1 VKALLRV
8 DDKKEL
14 SNPPRV
20 QEKELNFVFKVN
32 IIEGNRN
39 LNIVVLK
46 FGGTSVADVP
56 QIKKISYKIKSE
68 VDKGNK
74 VIVVV
79 SAMSGVTNNLIELVN
94 NTSELAPY
102 SEYDVVLSSGE
113 QVTAALLTI
122 ALNNLN
128 IKGRSWLGWQ
138 VPIITENTYGKAVIE
153 EIKTLNILESF
164 KNNEVAI
171 ISGFQGI
178 SSENRITTLGRG
190 GSDTSAVAIAA
201 AFSAERCDIYTDV
214 DGVYTTDP
222 RIVKSAKKLE
232 SITYEEML
240 ELASQGAK
248 VLQTRSVALGMKYG
262 VNLRVL
268 SSFEDLPGT
277 HILKEGSYMEKSEIS
292 GIAHSLNEAKV
303 TLSGVPDKPGQAAQI
318 FSALADLSINVDM
331 IVQSS
336 SINEGST
343 DITFTIPETDLKL
356 AERTIKKTQEKIGFK
371 KFISE
376 TNVVKISVVGNAMRT
391 QSGVAKTMFETLAKN
406 QINIHV
412 ISTSE
417 IKISV
422 LISSDYYELAMR
434 SLHSAFG
441 LDA

>member
-1 VKALLRV
+1 M
-8 DDKKEL
+8 
-14 SNPPRV
+14 
-20 QEKELNFVFKVN
+20 
-32 IIEGNRN
+32 
-39 LNIVVLK
+39 VLK

-68 VDKGNK
+68 VDEGNK

-94 NTSELAPY
+94 NTPELAPY

-190 GSDTSAVAIAA
+190 GSDTSAVAMSA

-318 FSALADLSINVDM
+318 FSALADHAINVDM

-343 DITFTIPETDLKL
+343 DITFTIPKTDLKL
-356 AERTIKKTQEKIGFK
+356 AERTIKKIQEKIGFK

>member
-1 VKALLRV
+1 MK
-8 DDKKEL
+8 
-14 SNPPRV
+14 
-20 QEKELNFVFKVN
+20 
-32 IIEGNRN
+32 
-39 LNIVVLK
+39 IVVLK
-46 FGGTSVADVP
+46 FGGTSVADIP

-79 SAMSGVTNNLIELVN
+79 SAMSGVTNNLVELVK
-94 NTSELAPY
+94 NTSELASY

-113 QVTAALLTI
+113 QVTSALLTI
-122 ALNNLN
+122 ALNDLN

-138 VPIITENTYGKAVIE
+138 VPIITDNTHSKAVIDK
-153 EIKTLNILESF
+153 IKTSNILNSF
-164 KNNEVAI
+164 KKNDIAI
-171 ISGFQGI
+171 VSGFQGL

-190 GSDTSAVAIAA
+190 GSDTTAVAIAA
-201 AFSAERCDIYTDV
+201 AFNALRCDIYTDV

-222 RIVKSAKKLE
+222 RIVKSAKKLDY
-232 SITYEEML
+232 ITYEEML

-268 SSFEDLPGT
+268 SSFEDKPGT
-277 HILKEGSYMEKSEIS
+277 FILKERGNMEKSEIS
-292 GIAHSLNEAKV
+292 GIAHSLNEAKI

-318 FSALADLSINVDM
+318 FSSLAEHSINVDM

-343 DITFTIPETDLKL
+343 DITFTIPETDLIL
-356 AERTIKKTQEKIGFK
+356 AEKIINKIQEKIGFK
-371 KFISE
+371 NFISE
-376 TNVVKISVVGNAMRT
+376 TKVVKISVIGNAMRT
-391 QSGVAKTMFETLAKN
+391 QSGIAKTMFETLAKN

-441 LDA
+441 LDANVIK

>member
-1 VKALLRV
+1 MK
-8 DDKKEL
+8 
-14 SNPPRV
+14 
-20 QEKELNFVFKVN
+20 
-32 IIEGNRN
+32 
-39 LNIVVLK
+39 IVVLK

-56 QIKKISYKIKSE
+56 QIKKISHKIKSE

-79 SAMSGVTNNLIELVN
+79 SAMSGVTNNLVELVK
-94 NTSELAPY
+94 NTSELASS

-113 QVTAALLTI
+113 QVTSALLTI
-122 ALNNLN
+122 ALNDLN

-138 VPIITENTYGKAVIE
+138 VPIITDNTHSKAVIDK
-153 EIKTLNILESF
+153 IKTSNILNSF
-164 KNNEVAI
+164 KKNDIAI
-171 ISGFQGI
+171 VSGFQGL

-190 GSDTSAVAIAA
+190 GSDTTAVAIAA
-201 AFSAERCDIYTDV
+201 AFNALRCDIYTDV

-222 RIVKSAKKLE
+222 RIVKSAKKLDY
-232 SITYEEML
+232 ITYEEML

-268 SSFEDLPGT
+268 SSFEDKPGT
-277 HILKEGSYMEKSEIS
+277 FILKERGNMEKSEIS
-292 GIAHSLNEAKV
+292 GIAHSLNEAKI

-318 FSALADLSINVDM
+318 FSSLAEHSINVDM

-343 DITFTIPETDLKL
+343 DITFTIPETDLIL
-356 AERTIKKTQEKIGFK
+356 AEKIINKIQEKIGFK
-371 KFISE
+371 NFISE
-376 TNVVKISVVGNAMRT
+376 TKVVKISVIGNAMRT
-391 QSGVAKTMFETLAKN
+391 QSGIAKTMFETLAKN

-441 LDA
+441 LDANVVK

>member
-1 VKALLRV
+1 
-8 DDKKEL
+8 
-14 SNPPRV
+14 
-20 QEKELNFVFKVN
+20 
-32 IIEGNRN
+32 

-56 QIKKISYKIKSE
+56 QIKKISFKIKSE
-68 VDKGNK
+68 VDQGNK

-79 SAMSGVTNNLIELVN
+79 SAMSGVTNNLVELVKS
-94 NTSELAPY
+94 TSELASY
-102 SEYDVVLSSGE
+102 SEYDVVLSTGE
-113 QVTAALLTI
+113 QVTSALLTI
-122 ALNNLN
+122 ALDDLS

-138 VPIITENTYGKAVIE
+138 VPIMTDNTHSKAVIN
-153 EIKTLNILESF
+153 EIKTSNILNSF
-164 KNNEVAI
+164 KKNDVAI
-171 ISGFQGI
+171 ISGFQGL

-190 GSDTSAVAIAA
+190 GSDTTAVAIAA
-201 AFSAERCDIYTDV
+201 AVSAERCDIYTDV

-222 RIVKSAKKLE
+222 RIVKSAKKLDY
-232 SITYEEML
+232 ITYEEML
-240 ELASQGAK
+240 ELASQGEE

-268 SSFEDLPGT
+268 SSFEDKPGT
-277 HILKEGSYMEKSEIS
+277 FIMKERDQMEKSEIS
-292 GIAHSLNEAKV
+292 GIAHSLNEAKI

-318 FSALADLSINVDM
+318 FSSLAEHSINVDM

-343 DITFTIPETDLKL
+343 DITFTIPETDLIL
-356 AERTIKKTQEKIGFK
+356 AEKTIRKIQEKIGFK
-371 KFISE
+371 NFISE
-376 TNVVKISVVGNAMRT
+376 TKVVKISVVGNAMRT
-391 QSGVAKTMFETLAKN
+391 QSGIAKTMFETLANN

>member
-1 VKALLRV
+1 M
-8 DDKKEL
+8 
-14 SNPPRV
+14 
-20 QEKELNFVFKVN
+20 
-32 IIEGNRN
+32 
-39 LNIVVLK
+39 NIVVLK

-68 VDKGNK
+68 VDQGNK

-79 SAMSGVTNNLIELVN
+79 SAMSGVTNNLVELVKS
-94 NTSELAPY
+94 TSELASY
-102 SEYDVVLSSGE
+102 SEYDVVLSTGE
-113 QVTAALLTI
+113 QVTSALLTI
-122 ALNNLN
+122 ALNDLS

-138 VPIITENTYGKAVIE
+138 VPIMTDNTHSKAVID
-153 EIKTLNILESF
+153 EIKTSNILNSF
-164 KNNEVAI
+164 KKNDVAI
-171 ISGFQGI
+171 ISGFQGL

-190 GSDTSAVAIAA
+190 GSDTTAVAIAA
-201 AFSAERCDIYTDV
+201 AVSAERCDIYTDV

-222 RIVKSAKKLE
+222 RIVKSAKKLDY
-232 SITYEEML
+232 ITYEEML

-268 SSFEDLPGT
+268 SSFEDKPGT
-277 HILKEGSYMEKSEIS
+277 FIMKERDKMEKSEIS
-292 GIAHSLNEAKV
+292 GIAHSLNEAKI

-318 FSALADLSINVDM
+318 FSSLAEHSINVDM

-343 DITFTIPETDLKL
+343 DITFTIPETDLIL
-356 AERTIKKTQEKIGFK
+356 AEKTIRKIQEKIGFK
-371 KFISE
+371 NFISE
-376 TNVVKISVVGNAMRT
+376 TKVVKISVVGNAMRT
-391 QSGVAKTMFETLAKN
+391 QSGIAKTMFETLANN

>member
-1 VKALLRV
+1 MK
-8 DDKKEL
+8 
-14 SNPPRV
+14 
-20 QEKELNFVFKVN
+20 
-32 IIEGNRN
+32 
-39 LNIVVLK
+39 IVVLK
-46 FGGTSVADVP
+46 FGGTSVADIP

-79 SAMSGVTNNLIELVN
+79 SAMSGVTNKLVELVK
-94 NTSELAPY
+94 NTSELASY

-113 QVTAALLTI
+113 QVTSALLTI

-138 VPIITENTYGKAVIE
+138 VPIITNNTHSKAVIDK
-153 EIKTLNILESF
+153 IKTSNILNSF
-164 KNNEVAI
+164 KKNDIAI
-171 ISGFQGI
+171 VSGFQGL

-190 GSDTSAVAIAA
+190 GSDTTAVAIAA
-201 AFSAERCDIYTDV
+201 AFNALRCDIYTDV

-222 RIVKSAKKLE
+222 RIVKSAKKLDY
-232 SITYEEML
+232 ITYEEML

-268 SSFEDLPGT
+268 SSFEDKPGT
-277 HILKEGSYMEKSEIS
+277 FILKERGNMEKSEIS
-292 GIAHSLNEAKV
+292 GIAHSLNEAKI

-318 FSALADLSINVDM
+318 FSSLAEHSINVDM

-343 DITFTIPETDLKL
+343 DITFTIPETDLIL
-356 AERTIKKTQEKIGFK
+356 AEKIINKIQEKIGFK
-371 KFISE
+371 NFISE
-376 TNVVKISVVGNAMRT
+376 TKVVKVSVIGNAMRT
-391 QSGVAKTMFETLAKN
+391 QSGIAKTMFETLAKN

-441 LDA
+441 LDANVIK

>member
-1 VKALLRV
+1 M
-8 DDKKEL
+8 
-14 SNPPRV
+14 
-20 QEKELNFVFKVN
+20 
-32 IIEGNRN
+32 
-39 LNIVVLK
+39 VLK

-68 VDKGNK
+68 VDEGNK

-94 NTSELAPY
+94 NASELAPY

-222 RIVKSAKKLE
+222 RIVKSDKKLE

-318 FSALADLSINVDM
+318 FSALANHSINVDM

>member
-1 VKALLRV
+1 M
-8 DDKKEL
+8 
-14 SNPPRV
+14 
-20 QEKELNFVFKVN
+20 
-32 IIEGNRN
+32 
-39 LNIVVLK
+39 
-46 FGGTSVADVP
+46 ADVS
-56 QIKKISYKIKSE
+56 QIKKISYKVKYE
-68 VDKGNK
+68 VDQGNK

-79 SAMSGVTNNLIELVN
+79 SAMSGVTNSLIDLVKS
-94 NTSELAPY
+94 TSDLTSF
-102 SEYDVVLSSGE
+102 SEYDVVLSTGE

-122 ALNNLN
+122 ALNSLK
-128 IKGRSWLGWQ
+128 IKTRSWLGWQ
-138 VPIITENTYGKAVIE
+138 VPIITDNSHGKAVIE
-153 EIKTLNILESF
+153 EVKTLNILESF
-164 KNNEVAI
+164 KKNQVAVV
-171 ISGFQGI
+171 SGFQGI
-178 SSENRITTLGRG
+178 SFENRITTLGRG

-201 AFSAERCDIYTDV
+201 AFGAERCDIYTDV

-222 RIVKSAKKLE
+222 RIVKSAKKLDH
-232 SITYEEML
+232 ITYEEML

-277 HILKEGSYMEKSEIS
+277 FILKEDCNMEKSEIS
-292 GIAHSLNEAKV
+292 GIAHSLNEAKI
-303 TLSGVPDKPGQAAQI
+303 TLSGVPDKPGQAAEI
-318 FSALADLSINVDM
+318 FGSLAKHSINVDM

-336 SINEGST
+336 SINEGIT

-356 AERTIKKTQEKIGFK
+356 AESTIKKIQNKIGFK

-441 LDA
+441 LDNKDL